1 MLTHPC
7 LNKVQPSTWQKQQ
20 LQCQCT
26 TMPMMAMRV
35 GRNHKGDE
43 SWGSKCKCFLSP
55 RCIFFLTILNDIN
68 NIQTSHSKPH
78 DNRSSSTSTSA
89 LGFNLTDQK
98 LRTVTGPGKT
108 DCGLSCTGSQ
118 IVQSLVLGLAE
129 FLRTGFYKCII
140 LYYVF

>member
-1 MLTHPC
+1 MQMLLEPQVH
-7 LNKVQPSTWQKQQ
+7 
-20 LQCQCT
+20 
-26 TMPMMAMRV
+26 
-35 GRNHKGDE
+35 
-43 SWGSKCKCFLSP
+43 
-55 RCIFFLTILNDIN
+55 FFLTILKDIN
-68 NIQTSHSKPH
+68 NIQTAHSKPH

-140 LYYVF
+140 LNYVF